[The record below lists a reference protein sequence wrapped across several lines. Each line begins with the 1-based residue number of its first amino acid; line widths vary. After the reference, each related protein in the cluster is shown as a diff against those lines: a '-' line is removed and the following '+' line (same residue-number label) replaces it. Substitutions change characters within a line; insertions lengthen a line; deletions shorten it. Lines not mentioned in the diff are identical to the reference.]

1 MLFNLV
7 LYSGELLVILK
18 KRQVMESIRI
28 DILNPKAKSLL
39 KDLADLKLIRINK
52 EKGKSELIQLLDKLR
67 ISSEDS
73 ISLEDITNEVES
85 VRKSR
90 YEK

>member
-1 MLFNLV
+1 
-7 LYSGELLVILK
+7 
-18 KRQVMESIRI
+18 MESIRI

-39 KDLADLKLIRINK
+39 KDLAALKLIRINK
-52 EKGKSELIQLLDKLR
+52 EKGRSELLELLDKLR
-67 ISSEDS
+67 ISSADS
-73 ISLEDITNEVES
+73 ISMEDITSEVES

>member
-1 MLFNLV
+1 
-7 LYSGELLVILK
+7 
-18 KRQVMESIRI
+18 MESIRI

>member
-1 MLFNLV
+1 
-7 LYSGELLVILK
+7 
-18 KRQVMESIRI
+18 METFRI

-39 KDLADLKLIRINK
+39 KDLADLDLIRIKK
-52 EKGKSELIQLLDKLR
+52 EKVKSEFKELLEKFR
-67 ISSEDS
+67 INSE
-73 ISLEDITNEVES
+73 IAPSLDEITAEVEA

>member
-1 MLFNLV
+1 
-7 LYSGELLVILK
+7 
-18 KRQVMESIRI
+18 METVRI

-39 KDLADLKLIRINK
+39 KDLADLNLIRIK
-52 EKGKSELIQLLDKLR
+52 KVKVKSEFKELLDNLR
-67 ISSEDS
+67 INSDHAP
-73 ISLEDITNEVES
+73 SLDDITADVES